1 MRRFLRSLFSGSTST
16 EKPQIDLINCR
27 RAELAKLDDHELKA
41 SAGRAGTL
49 LELIAVTAVVVARLL
64 GLGMFDA
71 LGGSAS
77 SPALHGFG
85 PRATTISP

>member
-49 LELIAVTAVVVARLL
+49 LGTHCSNCSRCCEAAR
-64 GLGMFDA
+64 
-71 LGGSAS
+71 
-77 SPALHGFG
+77 
-85 PRATTISP
+85 TWNV